1 MPYSVSSPGVWS
13 VVDRRGSSDGPR
25 PIRLGVERVMRHL
38 HAPATDVLQSVFA
51 DWPGLVG
58 EVIGGHSRP
67 IEVTDGTLVIEVDDP
82 AWASELGWLSEDL
95 LASIRESLDTN
106 EINEIRVR
114 IAR

>member
-1 MPYSVSSPGVWS
+1 M
-13 VVDRRGSSDGPR
+13 VDRRSFADGPR
-25 PIRLGVERVMRHL
+25 PVRFGVERVMRHL
-38 HAPATDVLQSVFA
+38 HAPTTGVIRSVFA

-58 EVIGGHSRP
+58 EVIGAHSRP
-67 IEVTDGTLVIEVDDP
+67 IEVTDGTLLIEVDDP

-95 LASIRESLDTN
+95 LARIRESLDTN